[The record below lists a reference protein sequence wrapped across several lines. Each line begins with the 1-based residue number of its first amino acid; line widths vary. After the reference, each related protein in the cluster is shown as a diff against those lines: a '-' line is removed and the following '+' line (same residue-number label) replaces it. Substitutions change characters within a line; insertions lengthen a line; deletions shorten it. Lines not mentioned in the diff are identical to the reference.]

1 MSFSVPFEFH
11 KGDRLGGIL
20 IVMPLVRGGHGDLYL
35 VQDEEGQNRILKV
48 IQRPDNEGELTGIE
62 KCRAVSSHIPGL
74 VPVLKIGKL
83 SDGRIWY
90 VMPAADNLA
99 QWPDYE
105 PDTLAGRISKG
116 GGLPPDEVLRMT
128 DKLLRTIRKL
138 HEAGLAHC
146 DIKPEN
152 ILFLEG
158 EPKLTDYSLL
168 SSASPDC
175 PIRAPAGTIGFVP
188 SEMLNNPGCYDPK
201 GCDLYALG
209 KMIYFLTN
217 LANKQSRGQ
226 SFDDCL
232 NVYVTFLIFPAPAI
246 LS

>member
-35 VQDEEGQNRILKV
+35 VQDEEGLNRILKV

-74 VPVLKIGKL
+74 VPVLKTGKL
-83 SDGRIWY
+83 PDGRIWY
-90 VMPAADNLA
+90 VMPPADNLA

-128 DKLLRTIRKL
+128 DKLLKTIRKL

-146 DIKPEN
+146 DVKPEN

-168 SSASPDC
+168 PPRRRIIRSTPRPEQSASFRLKC
-175 PIRAPAGTIGFVP
+175 STIRAATI
-188 SEMLNNPGCYDPK
+188 
-201 GCDLYALG
+201 
-209 KMIYFLTN
+209 
-217 LANKQSRGQ
+217 RG
-226 SFDDCL
+226 SA
-232 NVYVTFLIFPAPAI
+232 TFTPWEK
-246 LS
+246 